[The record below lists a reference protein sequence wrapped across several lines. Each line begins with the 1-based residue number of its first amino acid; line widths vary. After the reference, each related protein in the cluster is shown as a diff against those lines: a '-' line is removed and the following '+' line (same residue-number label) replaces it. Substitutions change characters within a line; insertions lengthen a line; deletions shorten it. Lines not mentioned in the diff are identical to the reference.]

1 MRWLE
6 TKVWHISAE
15 ELDSPETAE
24 KLEEIKT
31 ALTYGEIIGLPT
43 ETVYGLAGD
52 ARNPEAIQKIFQA
65 KGRPQDNPLIVHI
78 HSIDQLEEF
87 AEIPD
92 ERVLKLMRTFW
103 PGPISFIL
111 PLKGDHI
118 AAKTVADLRSVAV
131 RMPSHPVGLK
141 ILEYTGIPLAAPSA
155 NISGKPSPTDYRHVV
170 DDLKGKMY
178 GVVNS
183 TPADYGIES
192 TVLDCTTF
200 PYQIARPGEIKKS
213 DLERVLDS
221 EIKVHEGDASQPIS
235 PGMKYKHYAP
245 KQPLI
250 LIEGIVMAQ
259 TLAAEKEGR
268 KIGVIAPESFREVVP
283 EEVEFISL
291 CQKEDDYRE
300 AAKNLYGALRRMD
313 KSDVDMI
320 YIYRF
325 RETPFSAALLNRIYK
340 ATGNVMIKGD
350 QTN

>member
-1 MRWLE
+1 MK

-78 HSIDQLEEF
+78 HSINQLEQF

-92 ERVLKLMRTFW
+92 DRVLKLMETFW

-111 PLKGDHI
+111 PLKGDYI
-118 AAKTVADLRSVAV
+118 TAKTVADLRSVAV
-131 RMPSHPVGLK
+131 RMPSHPAGLK
-141 ILEYTGIPLAAPSA
+141 ILEYTDIPLAAPSA

-200 PYQIARPGEIKKS
+200 PYRIARPGEITKG
-213 DLERVLDS
+213 DLERVL
-221 EIKVHEGDASQPIS
+221 EEEVKNHENDAVRPIS

-245 KQPLI
+245 RQPLI
-250 LIEGIVMAQ
+250 LIEGIVLSQ
-259 TLAAEKEGR
+259 TLTTLKDDK
-268 KIGVIAPESFREVVP
+268 KIGVIAPETFRDAVP
-283 EEVEFISL
+283 EEAEFISL

-300 AAKNLYGALRRMD
+300 AAKNLYGALRKMD
-313 KSDVDMI
+313 QSDVDLI

-325 RETPFSAALLNRIYK
+325 RENPRSAALLNRIYK
-340 ATGNVMIKGD
+340 ATGDVMIKGE
-350 QTN
+350 QAIE